1 MTELELQTL
10 FEKQKSHKW
19 TAKTTSAQERIAK
32 IRRLK
37 EVIIQHR
44 ADIYKAL
51 YEDFRKPQAEV
62 EVSEIFPVLEEIQ
75 TVCAKL
81 EGWMKPQAVSA
92 PLTLLGTRSEI
103 RYEARGQVLVMAP
116 WNYPF
121 NLFMIPVISAFAA
134 GNVVIGRPSNK
145 VTATSKVCRQIIS
158 QVFSVEEVAV
168 VEGDTKFADQLLALP
183 FDHIFFTGST
193 SVGKKVMRAA
203 AEHLASVTLE
213 LGGKSPTIVHQ
224 DADIQKAAERIVWAK
239 FINAG
244 QTCIAPDY
252 CFVHE
257 SIHDQFLQALTA
269 RIRLI
274 FGNDPKANP
283 DLARVIDT
291 ANFQRLQSLVQKSI
305 ESGAKLSTDSFLT
318 EITERYIPP
327 TVLSNV
333 KTDHALMGEEI
344 FGPILPVMKYA
355 DLHQVIQY
363 IRSQPK
369 PLALYLFTKDSSL
382 QQRVL
387 NQTTSGGAVINHLLI
402 HFGNNQLP
410 FGGVGASGLGHYH
423 GHFGFKT
430 FSHER
435 SVVYQGGLL
444 SMVDCLKPPYSS
456 WLSQFSLKF
465 LKFLT
470 RSL

>member
-10 FEKQKSHKW
+10 FEKQKIYKW
-19 TAKTTSAQERIAK
+19 TAKTSSAQERIAK
-32 IRRLK
+32 LRRLK
-37 EVIIQHR
+37 EVIVQHR
-44 ADIYKAL
+44 TEIYKAL

-75 TVCAKL
+75 TVCSKL
-81 EGWMKPQAVSA
+81 ETWMKPQFVSA
-92 PLTLLGTRSEI
+92 SIALLGTRSEI
-103 RYEARGQVLVMAP
+103 RHEARGQVLVMAP

-121 NLFMIPVISAFAA
+121 NLFMIPVVSAFAA

-145 VTATSKVCRQIIS
+145 VTATSKICRQIIS

-168 VEGDTKFADQLLALP
+168 VEGDTKFADLLLALP

-224 DADIQKAAERIVWAK
+224 DADLQKAVERIVWAK

-257 SIHDQFLQALTA
+257 SLHDKFLQTLTA
-269 RIRLI
+269 RLRLI
-274 FGNDPKANP
+274 FGDNPKVNS
-283 DLARVIDT
+283 DFARVIDT

-305 ESGAKLSTDSFLT
+305 ESGAKLSTDSFVT
-318 EITERYIPP
+318 EIIDRYIPP
-327 TVLSNV
+327 TVLSDV
-333 KTDHALMGEEI
+333 KGDHPVMGEEI
-344 FGPILPVMKYA
+344 FGPILPVMKYS
-355 DLHQVIQY
+355 DLDEVIRY
-363 IRSQPK
+363 IRSQAK
-369 PLALYLFTKDSSL
+369 PLALYLFTKDADT

-387 NQTTSGGAVINHLLI
+387 NQTTSGGAVINHLLL

-435 SVVYQGGLL
+435 SVVYQGRWL
-444 SMVDCLKPPYSS
+444 SMVDWLKPPYSS

>member
-1 MTELELQTL
+1 MTDIQLQQI
-10 FEKQKSHKW
+10 FEKQKNHKW
-19 TAKTTSAQERIAK
+19 IAKNTSAQERIAK
-32 IRRLK
+32 LKRLK
-37 EVIIQHR
+37 EAIIQNR
-44 ADIYKAL
+44 PEIYKAL
-51 YEDFRKPQAEV
+51 YEDFRKPKAEV

-75 TVCAKL
+75 TLCSRL
-81 EGWMKPQAVSA
+81 EGWMKPQHVSA
-92 PLTLLGTRSEI
+92 SIALLGTRSEI

-121 NLFMIPVISAFAA
+121 NLFMIPVLSAFAA

-145 VTATSKVCRQIIS
+145 VTATSKLCRKIIS
-158 QVFSVEEVAV
+158 EVFAAEEVAV
-168 VEGDTKFADQLLALP
+168 AEGDTKFADQLLALP

-193 SVGKKVMRAA
+193 SVGKKVMHAA

-213 LGGKSPTIVHQ
+213 LGGKSPTIIHQ
-224 DADIQKAAERIVWAK
+224 DADLEKAAERIVWAK

-257 SIHDQFLQALTA
+257 SVHDLFVQTLTS
-269 RIRLI
+269 RIRQI
-274 FGNDPKANP
+274 FSDNPKSSP

-291 ANFQRLQSLVQKSI
+291 HNFQRLQSLVQKSI
-305 ESGAKLSTDSFLT
+305 ESGAKLSSESFLT

-327 TVLSNV
+327 TVLTEV
-333 KTDHALMGEEI
+333 KTDHAIMGEEI
-344 FGPILPVMKYA
+344 FGPILPLMKYK
-355 DLHQVIQY
+355 DLSEVIHY

-369 PLALYLFTKDSSL
+369 PLALYLFSRDQKT

-387 NQTTSGGAVINHLLI
+387 NQTTSGGAVVNHLLI

-423 GHFGFKT
+423 GQFGFKT

-435 SVVYQGGLL
+435 SVVYQGRLL
-444 SMVDCLKPPYSS
+444 SMVDWLKPPYNS